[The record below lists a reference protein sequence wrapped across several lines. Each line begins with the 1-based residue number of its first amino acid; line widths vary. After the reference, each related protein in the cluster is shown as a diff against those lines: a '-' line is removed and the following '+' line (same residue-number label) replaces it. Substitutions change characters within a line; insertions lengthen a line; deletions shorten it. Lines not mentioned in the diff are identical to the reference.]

1 MTKPRLILD
10 QDDVLANTHGKL
22 AQIVLKDFGTAL
34 THEILHQGPFQEV
47 LSPTDQ
53 KKLYKLIHQ
62 PGFFTDI
69 AVIEGAQAAVLELS
83 KKYEI
88 FVATAAM
95 EFPNSF
101 REKYD
106 WLKQHFDFIPWSNI
120 VFCGDKSI
128 LSGDYLIDDMPRNL
142 KTFKGTGLLFNAPH
156 NLQET
161 AYERVMNWEEIITRL
176 L

>member
-1 MTKPRLILD
+1 MTKPRIILD

-22 AQIVLKDFGTAL
+22 AQIVHEQFGLDLPADAF
-34 THEILHQGPFQEV
+34 HAQPFQNV
-47 LSPTDQ
+47 LSAENQ
-53 KKLYKLIHQ
+53 KRLYKIIRQ

-69 AVIEGAQAAVLELS
+69 PVIEGAQEVVKALS
-83 KKYEI
+83 DKYDI
-88 FVATAAM
+88 FIGTAAM

-106 WLKQHFDFIPWSNI
+106 WLKQHFEFIPVMNF

-128 LSGDYLIDDMPRNL
+128 LHADYLIDDMPRNL
-142 KTFKGTGLLFNAPH
+142 KTFSGKGLLFNAPH
-156 NLQET
+156 NLTET
-161 AYERVMNWEEIITRL
+161 AYDRVMNWQDIGARL